1 MFSFLI
7 SLALFVLTLL
17 TLPYNVERPARRAP
31 NITYALIAI
40 NVLVF
45 LCSSAYSNYCLYAD
59 APAVHALMER
69 VEAAEQSD
77 TPPLPTDLRFE
88 GVDLSQLNPDDPDSI
103 TNPVLQRFAW
113 TYNHLDDVFT
123 FDVHPNT
130 TNILAYR
137 AGAPYLWTILTS
149 MFLHGDLEHILGNM
163 LMLWVFGRAVEDTL
177 GEKLYA
183 PAYGVCGFAA
193 LLMFHLMTQTFAP
206 KALMYPF
213 LGASGA
219 IAGVQGLFAPR
230 FYRTPVK
237 MMYLNWSGIVVF
249 LVGSSIVGGI
259 LNALIGSS
267 GAVLGAIAV
276 RLAIYLRGEG
286 ELWGTWKLPAAWV
299 ISAWIVIFNLVPAL
313 LEIATG
319 KQGSVAYWAHIGG
332 LGCGVIYALIIGS
345 QREGTTEYLVDDAR
359 SSLDN
364 AVYNGADTALDAAK
378 KVVQMKPDDPVGY
391 QLLAEAHTQRGD
403 REAAL
408 KNYALAIGKFL
419 KSKEN
424 AQGANLYLEAAA
436 HYPDW
441 VLPPKIQMALGQ
453 QMMRRSQWRGA
464 AETIVKLAY
473 YHPNAPQSEAA
484 LLRGAQ
490 IYLERLD
497 DPIVARQLLDEFIKR
512 FPDSQWRAQV
522 DNWYQIASAQ
532 QT

>member
-1 MFSFLI
+1 MFSFLV
-7 SLALFVLTLL
+7 SLSLTVLAML
-17 TLPYNVERPARRAP
+17 TLPYHVERPARRTP
-31 NITYALIAI
+31 RITYALIAI
-40 NVLVF
+40 NLLVF
-45 LCSSAYSNYCLYAD
+45 ACSTLYSNYCLYSD
-59 APAVHALMER
+59 APAVRALMQR
-69 VEAAEQSD
+69 VTAFNESD
-77 TPPLPTDLRFE
+77 RSALPTDLRYE
-88 GVDLSQLNPDDPDSI
+88 GLDLSQLDLAGDAAIVDP
-103 TNPVLQRFAW
+103 VVQRFAW
-113 TYNHLDDVFT
+113 TVNHLGDLFT

-149 MFLHGDLEHILGNM
+149 MFLHGDLDHVLGNM

-177 GEKLYA
+177 GQKIYA

-193 LLMFHLMTQTFAP
+193 LLMFHWMTQTLAP

-237 MMYLNWSGIVVF
+237 MMYLSWSGFFVF
-249 LVGSSIVGGI
+249 IGGSAIVGGI
-259 LNALIGSS
+259 LSALIGTS

-276 RLAIYLRGEG
+276 RLAIYVRGEDS
-286 ELWGTWKLPAAWV
+286 LWGTWKLPAAWV
-299 ISAWIVIFNLVPAL
+299 ISGWIVIFNLLPAL

-359 SSLDN
+359 SSLDSEIES
-364 AVYNGADTALDAAK
+364 GAKTALDAAK
-378 KVVQMKPDDPVGY
+378 KVVQMKPNDPVGY

-419 KSKEN
+419 KSNEN

-436 HYPDW
+436 YYPDW
-441 VLPPKIQMALGQ
+441 VLPPKIQFALGQ
-453 QMMRRSQWRGA
+453 QMMRRRQWRGA

-473 YHPNAPQSEAA
+473 FHPDAPQSEAA

-497 DPIVARQLLDEFIKR
+497 EPIVAKQLLDEFIAR
-512 FPDSQWRAQV
+512 FPDSQWRQQV
-522 DNWYQIASAQ
+522 DNWVQIADGRQ
-532 QT
+532 